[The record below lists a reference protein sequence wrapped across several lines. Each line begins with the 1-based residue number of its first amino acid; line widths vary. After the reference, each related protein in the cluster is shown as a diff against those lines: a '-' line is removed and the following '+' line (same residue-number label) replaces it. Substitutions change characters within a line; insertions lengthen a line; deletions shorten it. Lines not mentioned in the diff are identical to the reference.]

1 MTKNIGKN
9 EEKNLVNN
17 LNNKKFSDLDYKHK
31 EIISKSFSN
40 ISENSIIKASN
51 ISGNLKPDL
60 EILINNK
67 TNLYSLKTG
76 SGNSIH
82 QEPLD
87 EFIKF
92 SKELN
97 KSSEEILDTIK
108 FFIWTDGTTDGTG
121 EICDRMD
128 KKTLRLKYPE
138 KLSLIKNFFFNNKI
152 MIIERIL
159 LKNTSHLIFKKKNGN
174 YLIKNRDFIFN
185 KFEKYNEGT
194 YGLGP
199 ITFQTWNPALKG
211 QTKKPRNVVQFK
223 WGKIEK
229 DLEE

>member
-1 MTKNIGKN
+1 MTKNIGKS
-9 EEKNLVNN
+9 EEKNLVNH
-17 LNNKKFSDLDYKHK
+17 LNNKKFSVLDYKHK
-31 EIISKSFSN
+31 EIISKSFNN
-40 ISENSIIKASN
+40 ISEDSIIKASS
-51 ISGNLKPDL
+51 IPGNLKPDL
-60 EILINNK
+60 KILISNK

-87 EFIKF
+87 NFIKF
-92 SKELN
+92 SKKLN
-97 KSSEEILDTIK
+97 KSSEKIIDTIK

-121 EICDRMD
+121 EIHKRMD
-128 KKTLRLKYPE
+128 KKTLRSKYPE

-152 MIIERIL
+152 ILIERIL
-159 LKNTSHLIFKKKNGN
+159 LKNTNYLIFKKKNGK
-174 YLIKNRDFIFN
+174 YLVKNRDFILN
-185 KFEKYNEGT
+185 KFKKYNEGK

-229 DLEE
+229 DLE

>member
-1 MTKNIGKN
+1 MTKNIGKS
-9 EEKNLVNN
+9 EERNLVNN
-17 LNNKKFSDLDYKHK
+17 LNNKIFSDLDYKHK
-31 EIISKSFSN
+31 EIILKSFSN

-67 TNLYSLKTG
+67 ANLYSLKTG

-121 EICDRMD
+121 EIHDRMD

-138 KLSLIKNFFFNNKI
+138 KLSLIKKFFFNNKI
-152 MIIERIL
+152 KIIERIL
-159 LKNTSHLIFKKKNGN
+159 LKNTSHLIFKKKMATILLKIEIL
-174 YLIKNRDFIFN
+174 YLINLKNIMRV
-185 KFEKYNEGT
+185 
-194 YGLGP
+194 
-199 ITFQTWNPALKG
+199 AMA
-211 QTKKPRNVVQFK
+211 
-223 WGKIEK
+223 
-229 DLEE
+229 

>member
-1 MTKNIGKN
+1 MTKNIGKS

-121 EICDRMD
+121 EIRDRMD

>member
-121 EICDRMD
+121 EIRDRMD

>member
-1 MTKNIGKN
+1 MTKNIGKS

-97 KSSEEILDTIK
+97 KSSEYSVHIIGKSIL
-108 FFIWTDGTTDGTG
+108 
-121 EICDRMD
+121 
-128 KKTLRLKYPE
+128 
-138 KLSLIKNFFFNNKI
+138 N
-152 MIIERIL
+152 
-159 LKNTSHLIFKKKNGN
+159 
-174 YLIKNRDFIFN
+174 
-185 KFEKYNEGT
+185 
-194 YGLGP
+194 
-199 ITFQTWNPALKG
+199 
-211 QTKKPRNVVQFK
+211 
-223 WGKIEK
+223 
-229 DLEE
+229 